1 MPTARSK
8 PVELSHRRQLVADR
22 YVQGWTQ
29 TAIAQEMGVSQA
41 TICADLHAV
50 QRHWRESAIRDFDA
64 ARELELQKL
73 DRIEREAWDAWERSK
88 QPAQSARVRS
98 NGSGS
103 ERTEKTV
110 RQRIGDP
117 RFLDQIHKCIASR
130 RALLG
135 LDAPTRIAPVMPD
148 GQTPF
153 RLAVAQLDI
162 GELRTL
168 KKLRDRA
175 EALTTVEQEG
185 EADGSQSIPD
195 D

>member
-1 MPTARSK
+1 
-8 PVELSHRRQLVADR
+8 
-22 YVQGWTQ
+22 
-29 TAIAQEMGVSQA
+29 
-41 TICADLHAV
+41 
-50 QRHWRESAIRDFDA
+50 
-64 ARELELQKL
+64 
-73 DRIEREAWDAWERSK
+73 
-88 QPAQSARVRS
+88 VRS
-98 NGSGS
+98 NGNGS

-162 GELRTL
+162 GELRAL

-175 EALTTVEQEG
+175 EALTTVEQEDH
-185 EADGSQSIPD
+185 ADGSQSIPD

>member
-73 DRIEREAWDAWERSK
+73 DRIEREAWEAWERSK

-98 NGSGS
+98 NGNGS

-117 RFLDQIHKCIASR
+117 RFLDQIHKCIAAR

-153 RLAVAQLDI
+153 SLAVAQMDI

-185 EADGSQSIPD
+185 NADGSQGIPD
-195 D
+195 H